1 MSFTND
7 VDMAH
12 LKQRPNGI
20 VGGTRP

>member
-7 VDMAH
+7 VDLAH